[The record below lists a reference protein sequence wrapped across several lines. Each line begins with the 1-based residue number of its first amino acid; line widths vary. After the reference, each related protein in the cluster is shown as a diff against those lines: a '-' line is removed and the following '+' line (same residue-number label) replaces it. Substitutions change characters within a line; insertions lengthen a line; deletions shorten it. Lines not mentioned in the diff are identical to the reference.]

1 MWPHLWPQLCPHC
14 FAKHLFDPLFTPP
27 QHHLFTCR
35 FRVVLWS
42 FRGCLTA
49 VLMLSSHT
57 RIMRPHTRA
66 TRLCTQYIY
75 GVVTLQPTGV
85 YNVFCA
91 PLSWLFCRLVDG
103 GLSYGYM
110 RGFGHSIGVLIPF
123 VYSVL
128 PPLRAA
134 CRLLL
139 LWLFSSVES
148 GLFGGV
154 WTGLCGVY
162 GRGYRCPLAVVS
174 CGCLGVSVRCFHCV
188 RFRAFG
194 AGVSWGLW
202 GVSESK
208 WKRGLKPPLWN

>member
-1 MWPHLWPQLCPHC
+1 MSPHLSLQYVPPFCK
-14 FAKHLFDPLFTPP
+14 KHLFDPLFTPP

-75 GVVTLQPTGV
+75 RVVTLPPTGV

-103 GLSYGYM
+103 GLLYGYM
-110 RGFGHSIGVLIPF
+110 RVFRQLDRGA
-123 VYSVL
+123 YS
-128 PPLRAA
+128 
-134 CRLLL
+134 
-139 LWLFSSVES
+139 
-148 GLFGGV
+148 
-154 WTGLCGVY
+154 LC
-162 GRGYRCPLAVVS
+162 L
-174 CGCLGVSVRCFHCV
+174 
-188 RFRAFG
+188 
-194 AGVSWGLW
+194 
-202 GVSESK
+202 
-208 WKRGLKPPLWN
+208 